1 MPPTREP
8 SVEELRE
15 QSEQTREALA
25 ATVGELRDR
34 VGDTAA
40 DLKTIVSPAHI
51 KQEFRDYVRS
61 EGESFVKS
69 VQRRAKENPLQLA
82 AVGAAIAYPTWGMLR
97 AIPTPLLLI
106 GAGLFL
112 TSKKGHAS
120 AKDVQSKAADVVHQ
134 GAERVADVATN
145 LQSDIEDRVA
155 GVRYGAEELCDT
167 VSSATGTVVDKARA
181 KFHDTADALKTAAGS
196 IAGSTSSA
204 ADRIAGAASSNAG
217 QLRERALDTATTSR
231 DAVLSFINDN
241 ALLVAGIGAALGA
254 FIAASIPASDAE
266 NKMFGAGSEKLKGK
280 AREAAAQGIEKAGD
294 LAADAAGAV
303 AAAAAREGL
312 DASGVRQA
320 LGSIADG
327 VRAVADRGIDTAL
340 GATPQPTQQQPAN
353 ERNPS

>member
-1 MPPTREP
+1 MPP

-25 ATVGELRDR
+25 VTVGELRDR
-34 VGDTAA
+34 VSSTAA
-40 DLKTIVSPAHI
+40 DLKTMISPAHI
-51 KQEFRDYVRS
+51 KQEFKDYVRS
-61 EGESFVKS
+61 ERESLVKS
-69 VQRRAKENPLQLA
+69 VQRRAKENPLQVA
-82 AVGAAIAYPTWGMLR
+82 AMGAAIAYPAWGLLR

-112 TSKKGHAS
+112 TSKKGQAS
-120 AKDVQSKAADVVHQ
+120 AKDVQSKVADVVHQ
-134 GAERVADVATN
+134 GAERIADVATS

-155 GVRYGAEELCDT
+155 GVRYGAEELRDT
-167 VSSATGTVVDKARA
+167 VSSATETVVDKARA
-181 KFHDTADALKTAAGS
+181 KFHDTADALKTGAGS

-204 ADRIAGAASSNAG
+204 ADRIAGAASSSAG
-217 QLRERALDTATTSR
+217 QIQERAVETATASR

-254 FIAASIPASDAE
+254 FIAASIPSSDAE

-280 AREAAAQGIEKAGD
+280 AREATAEGIEKAGD

-312 DASGVRQA
+312 DASGVRQS
-320 LGSIADG
+320 LSSVVDS

-340 GATPQPTQQQPAN
+340 GATPQPKQQQPAN